1 MTKGKTIS
9 TPISDEE
16 VEVVVY
22 KFIENFEKEREKQGL
37 FQQDIENLT
46 GISQQAIS
54 RIEKHK
60 NSIIKEIIFFG
71 GSVIFSIILRSFS
84 KTQSFSVDQQS

>member
-1 MTKGKTIS
+1 MEKGKTIS

-60 NSIIKEIIFFG
+60 NKPSINTTVKYLMALGIDINSLFKNTG
-71 GSVIFSIILRSFS
+71 GDINE
-84 KTQSFSVDQQS
+84 